1 MFLDIDECSTVA
13 DICDINAVCKNTQG
27 SYTCTCKAGYTG
39 DGQTCS
45 GKIFCVYKNIL
56 KKITELKIIKPNYLL
71 SHVATIKMH
80 LVPTFDL
87 KLITFT
93 FYTLNIQS
101 FRGSELL
108 KRDFVINIPCSQ
120 LRHKFVWQPS

>member
-13 DICDINAVCKNTQG
+13 DICDINAVCKNAQG
-27 SYTCTCKAGYTG
+27 SYTCTCKARYTG

-87 KLITFT
+87 KLIYFYFLYFKYAVFQRIGTPQSRFRNKYSLFT
-93 FYTLNIQS
+93 ATT
-101 FRGSELL
+101 
-108 KRDFVINIPCSQ
+108 
-120 LRHKFVWQPS
+120 